1 MRSRRL
7 QKYRLGFSIHVGR
20 SVSRMFGGMRHLRTK
35 HRRSDR
41 AYSADGKNLTFS
53 AFLLGQ
59 QAAARVLQANADE
72 EHCSSIMFA
81 NADAAMKGYLLSRAF
96 VAASHRKSWLA

>member
-1 MRSRRL
+1 
-7 QKYRLGFSIHVGR
+7 
-20 SVSRMFGGMRHLRTK
+20 
-35 HRRSDR
+35 
-41 AYSADGKNLTFS
+41 
-53 AFLLGQ
+53 LGQ

-72 EHCSSIMFA
+72 EHCSSTMFA